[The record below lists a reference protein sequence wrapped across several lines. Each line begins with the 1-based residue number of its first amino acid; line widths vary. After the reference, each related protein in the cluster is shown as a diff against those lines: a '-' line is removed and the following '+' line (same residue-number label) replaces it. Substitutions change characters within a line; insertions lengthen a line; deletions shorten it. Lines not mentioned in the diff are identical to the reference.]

1 MSMQMR
7 AYTRPKLFF
16 LPSIGILCLLLVS
29 MLAGCNLSP
38 GARGHTFQGKLNLLQ
53 VPAPYSLPGQIVL
66 GPDGNLWFPA
76 VAYENFTTGKPSGAI
91 GQLTPAGTF
100 LLFPMP
106 TPNTYPLDIAFG
118 HDGKLWFSAFQGNGR
133 LAPNVDQAPR
143 FSGGHSALG
152 QMSQDGNF
160 HMFTLPSP
168 TISPGSI
175 AVGAD
180 GNLWFTDVS
189 SLGERAN
196 YAWVNKIG
204 RVTSSGVFTEFPL
217 TLRKA
222 TDFIDLLIAGPDGNF
237 WFSIESYLP
246 DYSAFGEMGRIT
258 PQGAV
263 TIFTLG
269 KFAEPRD
276 MTVGPDN
283 NIWFSGGGFI
293 GRITMHGQVRLF
305 TPVPQANPFNR
316 IYTSGITTGSDG
328 ALWFATQNV
337 AVGRVTTAGAFKFY
351 PFPPNTYFDN
361 GSSSLDMGNLR
372 GIVAGAD
379 GTLWLTND
387 GQIGHF
393 V

>member
-1 MSMQMR
+1 MFPFPFKGVARMSMQMH

-16 LPSIGILCLLLVS
+16 LSSVGILCLLLAG

-38 GARGHTFQGKLNLLQ
+38 GAQGHMFAGKLNLLQ

-66 GPDGNLWFPA
+66 GPGGNLWFPA
-76 VAYENFTTGKPSGAI
+76 VAYENFTTDKPSGAI

-100 LLFPMP
+100 HLFPMP

-118 HDGKLWFSAFQGNGR
+118 RDGKLWFSAFQGNGK

-180 GNLWFTDVS
+180 GNLWF
-189 SLGERAN
+189 
-196 YAWVNKIG
+196 
-204 RVTSSGVFTEFPL
+204 
-217 TLRKA
+217 
-222 TDFIDLLIAGPDGNF
+222 
-237 WFSIESYLP
+237 SIESYLP
-246 DYSAFGEMGRIT
+246 DYSTFGEMGRIT
-258 PQGAV
+258 PQGVV

-293 GRITMHGQVRLF
+293 GRITMHGQVCLF
-305 TPVPQANPFNR
+305 TPDPQANAFNR

-372 GIVAGAD
+372 GIVAGGD